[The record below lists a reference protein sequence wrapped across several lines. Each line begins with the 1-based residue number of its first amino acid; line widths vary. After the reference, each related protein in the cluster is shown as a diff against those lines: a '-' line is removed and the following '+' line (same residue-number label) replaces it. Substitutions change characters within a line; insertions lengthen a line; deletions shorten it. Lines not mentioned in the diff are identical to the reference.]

1 MNPGILGLG
10 TYVPEKVLS
19 NHDIEK
25 LVETSDE
32 WIMERTGIKE
42 RRIAEKERVSQL
54 GAKAALK
61 AIRDAGISS
70 SDIDCI
76 VLASA
81 SPEYIFPATA
91 CLVQRELDLEGIPAF
106 DVQAVCTGFNYALTV
121 ASAFIK
127 AGLYRNILVI
137 GAEKMSAFVDWGDRT
152 TCILFGDGAGAVVLG
167 EVEKGFGVISSI
179 LGADGRGNDLLYIP
193 AGGSSLP
200 ASFETVSE
208 RMHFIKM
215 NGREVF
221 KWAVR
226 VLAEVT
232 RRVLSEGGFS
242 IEDIDY
248 FIFHQANK
256 RIIDAVSK
264 SLSIPPEKMMVN
276 IDKVGN
282 TSTASIPLALED
294 LRKERGLNR
303 GDLLLL
309 ASFGA
314 GLTWGANIVR
324 WSKEGS

>member
-32 WIMERTGIKE
+32 WITERTGIKE
-42 RRIAEKERVSQL
+42 RRIAKKERVSQL

-61 AIRDAGISS
+61 AIKDAGINS

-81 SPEYIFPATA
+81 SPEYVFPATA
-91 CLVQRELDLEGIPAF
+91 CLVQKELGLEGIPAF

-121 ASAFIK
+121 ASTFIK

-137 GAEKMSAFVDWGDRT
+137 GAEKMSAFVDWSDRT

-167 EVEKGFGVISSI
+167 EVEKGFGVISSV
-179 LGADGRGNDLLYIP
+179 LGADGRGNELLYIP
-193 AGGSSLP
+193 AGGSGLP
-200 ASFETVSE
+200 ASFETVSKGE
-208 RMHFIKM
+208 HFIKM

-232 RRVLSEGGFS
+232 KKVISEEGLT

-264 SLSIPPEKMMVN
+264 SLNIPPEKMVVN
-276 IDKVGN
+276 IDRVGN

-294 LRKERGLNR
+294 LRRERGLNK